1 MLETTSLKTIVQE
14 KPLVADAVDDFFNA
28 VSRVHEFYRQKNSDA
43 PVEEAY
49 IFGKGGEI
57 IDIGEFF
64 EAHIDIMVSMVDKLA
79 NVQRVI
85 TEPEA
90 DFEIAVRDRALF
102 RYMEVLG
109 SIYGSLDFVSK
120 EMEGD
125 KMTRMRN
132 RKYLFLVL
140 SSLVVAVA
148 LIAVPL
154 LEKLNLEEDKKSRER
169 ELQQIPDVAPVFEK
183 YNAVYAKYKDI
194 VSFYETTETEA
205 EALNDF
211 IVALELMRPENCK
224 IETLSCAAGG
234 DVSLS
239 VKSDSWDTTAKFV
252 MQLKAMNMVK
262 DVSVSQIIQGSG
274 ENGVSTFSFSA
285 TLKITND
292 VIDTDVIAPK
302 KN

>member
-1 MLETTSLKTIVQE
+1 M
-14 KPLVADAVDDFFNA
+14 
-28 VSRVHEFYRQKNSDA
+28 HEFYRQKNPDA

-49 IFGKGGEI
+49 IFGRGGEI
-57 IDIGEFF
+57 IDISEFF
-64 EAHIDIMVSMVDKLA
+64 EAHMDIAVSMIEKLA
-79 NVQRVI
+79 NVERVSTGEKAGAKSATSEGSEGSEGAD
-85 TEPEA
+85 TEVV
-90 DFEIAVRDRALF
+90 DKDRELF

-109 SIYGSLDFVSK
+109 SVYGTLDFVSK

-125 KMTRMRN
+125 KMARARN
-132 RKYLFLVL
+132 RNYLFLVL
-140 SSLVVAVA
+140 SSLVIGVA

-169 ELQQIPDVAPVFEK
+169 EYEQIPDVTEVYNK
-183 YNAVYAKYKDI
+183 YSDIYAKYKDI
-194 VSFYETTETEA
+194 VTFYGTTETEA

-211 IVALELMRPENCK
+211 IIALELMRPANCK

-262 DVSVSQIIQGSG
+262 DVSVSQIIQGNG

-292 VIDTDVIAPK
+292 VIDTDVIAPE